1 MREIY
6 SILVAPKSIF
16 TKVVITISGDIGSGK
31 STTGKLICKKLE
43 YKYLSTGAIQRQ
55 IAEEMGLTTL
65 ELNHLTDSR
74 KDIDDKIDAYT
85 KALND
90 TDEDYV
96 VDSRLAWHFI
106 PSSYKIYLLCDED
119 IAAQRISKDND
130 RASDETN
137 REVDHLISKIKER
150 RKSEQ
155 ERFKKIYGINFGDLS
170 NYDQLIDTAYFT
182 PEEVVDLILDGI
194 DHYYPR

>member
-1 MREIY
+1 MCIRD
-6 SILVAPKSIF
+6 S
-16 TKVVITISGDIGSGK
+16 
-31 STTGKLICKKLE
+31 
-43 YKYLSTGAIQRQ
+43 
-55 IAEEMGLTTL
+55 
-65 ELNHLTDSR
+65 SR